1 MNLLYMWYSHIKLW
15 LVHFIYLFYQ
25 YTSWHPADCMNLLQR
40 NIKLLLYLEKQG
52 HINTLSSVRSPDQI
66 LAQSSEVRLGK
77 SGGYL
82 SAGSFSNQF
91 TVDNVL
97 RPQPAPVGSM
107 RSNYLSKP
115 YSLAGNSGSPLLR
128 FTTVPHL

>member
-1 MNLLYMWYSHIKLW
+1 LHE
-15 LVHFIYLFYQ
+15 FI
-25 YTSWHPADCMNLLQR
+25 TKD
-40 NIKLLLYLEKQG
+40 IKLLLFLEKQG
-52 HINTLSSVRSPDQI
+52 HTNTLSSVRSPDQI
-66 LAQSSEVRLGK
+66 LAQSSEVCLGK

-107 RSNYLSKP
+107 RSNYISKP
-115 YSLAGNSGSPLLR
+115 YSLAGNSGSLLLR
-128 FTTVPHL
+128 FTAVPHL